1 MKKFLLTALVAAAL
15 TPLAA
20 LANVLGAAD
29 ATKWKAGEVPRP
41 WQTTAKEKDITV
53 QVVRLDGANWVELK
67 DNSAEKAANLR
78 QEFKPVTAGRLIMRV
93 MLAPGNEADLGIY
106 LFDGTG
112 AAGADRVVDV
122 KSNNRGQVR
131 LGTRGERIN
140 TGLVLKPG
148 VAENIFIDFGPEGQG
163 TFLRIGR
170 VSADGKPEVL
180 GEKVFDKPAGAVSRL
195 RVTSDNAATGAHFY
209 VTDLRLFSVQ

>member
-1 MKKFLLTALVAAAL
+1 MKKFLLTTLIFAAL

-20 LANVLGAAD
+20 IANVLGAAD
-29 ATKWKAGEVPRP
+29 ATKWKTGEVPRP

-53 QVVRLDGANWVELK
+53 QVVRLDGANWIEFK
-67 DNSAEKAANLR
+67 DASADKAANLR
-78 QEFKPVTAGRLIMRV
+78 QEFKPVTAGRLILRL
-93 MLAPGNEADLGIY
+93 MLAEDNAADLGIY

-112 AAGADRVVDV
+112 AAATDRVVDI
-122 KSNNRGQVR
+122 KSNNRGMLR

-140 TGLVLKPG
+140 TGLILKPG
-148 VAENIFIDFGPEGQG
+148 VTESIFIDFAPEGQG

-170 VSADGKPEVL
+170 VNASGQPEVL
-180 GEKVFDKPAGAVSRL
+180 GEKIFDKPAGAVSRL
-195 RVTSDNAATGAHFY
+195 RITSDNAATGAHFY